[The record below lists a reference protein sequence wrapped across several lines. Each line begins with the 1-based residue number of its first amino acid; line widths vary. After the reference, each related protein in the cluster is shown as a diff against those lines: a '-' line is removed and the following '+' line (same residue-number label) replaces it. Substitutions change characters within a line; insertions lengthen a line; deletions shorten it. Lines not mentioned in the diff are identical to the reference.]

1 MVLPA
6 APLQCGA
13 SSVSPT
19 KRGYLY
25 RDSRGFYR
33 ATSNPLHSDE
43 TVAEYGT
50 LRKAREIAGIFNN
63 RLRGRLH

>member
-1 MVLPA
+1 
-6 APLQCGA
+6 
-13 SSVSPT
+13 VSPT